1 MKKLAIKEK
10 SDLPSIDIPEGAE
23 RILESE
29 ACKNQA
35 FIYNENVYAFQ
46 CHFEMSEES
55 IDSIVDKVGHQLIK
69 NKYVQSADE
78 ILARKNLIH
87 LNEKVLFEIL
97 DRIENIQ
104 E

>member
-1 MKKLAIKEK
+1 
-10 SDLPSIDIPEGAE
+10 
-23 RILESE
+23 
-29 ACKNQA
+29 
-35 FIYNENVYAFQ
+35 
-46 CHFEMSEES
+46 MSEES